1 MAGNEKYAKTMIRGI
16 CSHYPDYAMI
26 VVSSVEGLNKTCID
40 HFKLAFAFQVP
51 LIIVL
56 TKTDLVNEEQ
66 IDRVTDQIRDLIK
79 GVGIDKIL
87 ISVTFLPSSLI

>member
-1 MAGNEKYAKTMIRGI
+1 MIRGI

-26 VVSSVEGLNKTCID
+26 VVSCVEGLNKTCID

-56 TKTDLVNEEQ
+56 TKIDLVDE
-66 IDRVTDQIRDLIK
+66 D
-79 GVGIDKIL
+79 
-87 ISVTFLPSSLI
+87 